1 MNRAL
6 VILSVAAYNET
17 PRRFT

>member
-6 VILSVAAYNET
+6 VILSVAAYNES